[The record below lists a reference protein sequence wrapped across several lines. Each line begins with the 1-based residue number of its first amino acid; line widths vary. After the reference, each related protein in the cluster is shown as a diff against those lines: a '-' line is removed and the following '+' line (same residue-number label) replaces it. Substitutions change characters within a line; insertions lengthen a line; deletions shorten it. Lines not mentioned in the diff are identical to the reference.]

1 MKKENPFSAHSRQ
14 RQLETPDHV
23 QDYVRV
29 TSVSPFLIGLTILLL
44 LGAFVVWG
52 IFGTV
57 TDRVSYNELIFPHHG
72 TDDVMLESGGL
83 ITKMLVYTGD
93 SVTVGQVVARV
104 KTLGKDSLV
113 RSTISGTVLHTSAAV
128 DSSSPTDRLSR
139 KAPMMSLSLQDT

>member
-52 IFGTV
+52 IHAGCLCEDGDAPCVEERHGGTGMA
-57 TDRVSYNELIFPHHG
+57 YG
-72 TDDVMLESGGL
+72 
-83 ITKMLVYTGD
+83 
-93 SVTVGQVVARV
+93 
-104 KTLGKDSLV
+104 
-113 RSTISGTVLHTSAAV
+113 
-128 DSSSPTDRLSR
+128 
-139 KAPMMSLSLQDT
+139 